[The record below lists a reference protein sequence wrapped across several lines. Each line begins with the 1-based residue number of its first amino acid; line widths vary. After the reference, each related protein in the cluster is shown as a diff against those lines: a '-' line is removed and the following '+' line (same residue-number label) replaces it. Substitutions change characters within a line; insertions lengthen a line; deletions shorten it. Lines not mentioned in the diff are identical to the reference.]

1 MPQDDTPIDPVDPA
15 TPALD
20 VVAEPE
26 VPPRIVN
33 MAPIFATFNPD
44 GLLEQL
50 RSLDVNNTHSD
61 KIVKLVRNQILSH
74 TDWTQTVDAPL
85 TPEVKQTFAEYRQ
98 ELRDITTHPDYPD
111 NVTLPPMPSTK

>member
-1 MPQDDTPIDPVDPA
+1 MPQDDNPIEPIEPTTPPA
-15 TPALD
+15 DT
-20 VVAEPE
+20 VVEPE
-26 VPPRIVN
+26 VPPRIVD
-33 MAPIFATFNPD
+33 MTQIFTTFNPD

-50 RSLDVNNTHSD
+50 RSLDVNNTYSD
-61 KIVKLVRNQILSH
+61 KIVKLVRNQLLNH

-85 TPEVKQTFAEYRQ
+85 APEVKQTFAEYRQ